1 MFKVPEKANWSDYNK
16 KLISKGGGVFDRSAK
31 TIKVSKEMQAVFD
44 ISTSTITPNELIVKM
59 LKAEVDLLWNGGI
72 GTYVKASTESH
83 DQVGDKANDELRIN
97 GDELRCKCI
106 GEGGNLG
113 FTQKGRIEYARNGG
127 RINTDA
133 IDNSA
138 GVDCSDHEVNIKIA
152 LGKAVESKKI
162 TLPTRNKVLERM
174 TDEVANLVL
183 RDNEL
188 QTLAI
193 SVMENQKNKIVEQNI
208 RLMEYLEKQGKLDRN
223 IEFLPNNESLH
234 SRAMQKQGLT
244 RPELSVLLA
253 YSKLYVFDDLIS
265 SNLPDDPYLVKDLI
279 LYFPSE
285 MRKKFE
291 EEIINHQLRR
301 EIIAT
306 FVSNSI
312 VNRMGSTY
320 YHRVKEET
328 GMKGCDIARAYT
340 IVRDSYDLRGLWDS
354 IEEIG
359 SKVSN
364 EISMELYGEIDL
376 LMERATTWYLRNCPQ
391 PLQTEDMVEIYQ
403 PAISEINKNLESIT
417 NNVIKKARNE
427 RLKHYVNN
435 GVPKDLANKIANL
448 EALSSA
454 TDIALV
460 ASRTG
465 LPVKL
470 VGQVYFEIG
479 NKFKIG
485 WLRIEARNLLSDSH
499 WSNLATKT
507 LIGTFFDQQM
517 KLTEDVLKTGCP
529 DGSHQLSL
537 EKWLKN
543 KKKVVMRYNNF
554 INDLRDEE
562 RLNHSMLTVAVER
575 VEAILNEK

>member
-1 MFKVPEKANWSDYNK
+1 
-16 KLISKGGGVFDRSAK
+16 
-31 TIKVSKEMQAVFD
+31 
-44 ISTSTITPNELIVKM
+44 
-59 LKAEVDLLWNGGI
+59 
-72 GTYVKASTESH
+72 
-83 DQVGDKANDELRIN
+83 
-97 GDELRCKCI
+97 
-106 GEGGNLG
+106 
-113 FTQKGRIEYARNGG
+113 
-127 RINTDA
+127 
-133 IDNSA
+133 
-138 GVDCSDHEVNIKIA
+138 
-152 LGKAVESKKI
+152 
-162 TLPTRNKVLERM
+162 M